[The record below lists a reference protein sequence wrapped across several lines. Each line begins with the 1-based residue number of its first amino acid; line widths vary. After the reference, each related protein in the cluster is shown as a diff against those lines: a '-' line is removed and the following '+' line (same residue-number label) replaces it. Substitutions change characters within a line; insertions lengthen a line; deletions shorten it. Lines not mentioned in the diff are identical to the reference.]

1 MFNCLFYVT
10 KYSGP
15 GTDTSGT
22 ANGTNIALIQAV
34 PCGDVEHRAR
44 RDTLRRLPRRFDMRN
59 AYRGE
64 GRAGARVPRRLES
77 QFLCRVI

>member
-10 KYSGP
+10 KYSWP

-34 PCGDVEHRAR
+34 PCVRGHRAR
-44 RDTLRRLPRRFDMRN
+44 RDTLRRLPMRFDMRN